1 MLLDWLFM
9 AVFEMG
15 IAGAALATG
24 LSQCVGG
31 IIPLLWFFSGRNKSS
46 IRFVRTKFEYK
57 PMLRACIN
65 GSSEMMSS
73 VSASV
78 TGILYNLQLIK
89 YAGENGVAAYGV
101 VMYAAF
107 VFISIFAGYSS
118 GSSPVMSYH
127 YGAQNRAE
135 MRNILKKSLVML
147 GTSGAVLTAV
157 AMVFARP
164 IASVFVSYDKDLL
177 DMTTRAFVI
186 CAAPFLLMWFNIYT
200 SSFFT
205 ALNDGAVS
213 AAVSFI
219 RALVLP
225 VISIIVLPMIW
236 RLDGVWFSLVA
247 SEVLSVFVSLGFM
260 LGKRKKYGY

>member
-1 MLLDWLFM
+1 M
-9 AVFEMG
+9 
-15 IAGAALATG
+15 I
-24 LSQCVGG
+24 
-31 IIPLLWFFSGRNKSS
+31 
-46 IRFVRTKFEYK
+46 
-57 PMLRACIN
+57 RACVN

-89 YAGENGVAAYGV
+89 YAGEDGVAAYGV

-107 VFISIFAGYSS
+107 VFISIFLGYSS

-135 MRNILKKSLVML
+135 MRNILKKSLIML
-147 GTSGAVLTAV
+147 GTAGAALTA
-157 AMVFARP
+157 AAIGFARP
-164 IASVFVSYDKDLL
+164 IASIFVSYDADLL
-177 DMTTRAFVI
+177 EMTVRAFVI
-186 CAAPFLLMWFNIYT
+186 CAVPFLLMWFNIYT

-205 ALNDGAVS
+205 ALNNGVVS

-225 VISIIVLPMIW
+225 VVSIIFLPMIW
-236 RLDGVWFSLVA
+236 GLDGVWFSLVL

-260 LGKRKKYGY
+260 LGMRKKYGY